1 MPSLQKSVVPASIN
15 VSIIDCAG
23 VRFIFYFGGGNNLV
37 LQPLII
43 PHCIMNWPGAVDMH
57 VQSLSQKEKK
67 MSKSVLHLFRAN
79 GSRAG
84 LVVNRFIC

>member
-1 MPSLQKSVVPASIN
+1 LLVRFCGVRGSVPIQYNGKNAVLIWMPSLQKSVVPASIN

-23 VRFIFYFGGGNNLV
+23 VRFIFYFGDGNNLV

-67 MSKSVLHLFRAN
+67 
-79 GSRAG
+79 
-84 LVVNRFIC
+84 